1 MKMPAK
7 PKLLYIED
15 EIDLGNVTKQYL
27 EAMGFEVAWCESAEQ
42 AYAVFAES
50 PHAFNLS
57 IIDVQ
62 LPGENGFD
70 LAKRMVALQ
79 KEAYFIFLTARKEKK
94 DKILGLGIG
103 AADYITKPFDIDEL
117 VLRIRNIVR
126 RQDMESKGIGNVRL
140 EKGTIQMADVKLDT
154 KLLSLRVADEKPIT
168 LTVREAELL
177 QYFYQNRNQIVSRE
191 DLLVNIWGENDY
203 FLGRSLDVFISR
215 LRKLLGGS
223 EHVRIENIYG
233 VGFVCRVSD

>member
-1 MKMPAK
+1 MKTPAK
-7 PKLLYIED
+7 PKLLYVED
-15 EIDLGNVTKQYL
+15 ETDLGNVTTQYL
-27 EAMGFEVAWCESAEQ
+27 EAMGFEVAWCESGED
-42 AYAVFAES
+42 AYALFAES
-50 PHAFNLS
+50 PHVFNLS

-70 LAKRMVALQ
+70 LAKRLVALH
-79 KEAYFIFLTARKEKK
+79 KDAYFIFLTARKEKK

-126 RQDMESKGIGNVRL
+126 RQDMESKSSGNVQHGK
-140 EKGTIQMADVKLDT
+140 ETIQMADVQLNT
-154 KLLSLRVADEKPIT
+154 KLLSLQVADKTPVT

-215 LRKLLGGS
+215 LRKLLSGS
-223 EHVRIENIYG
+223 QHVRIENIYG
-233 VGFVCRVSD
+233 VGFVCRVTD